1 MSRQNL
7 LVVSSVLSALAA
19 LGAGAHAQQ
28 TSTLDIAASSKS
40 GVTFGSV
47 GGRSNVA
54 ILDATAPNSFAYF
67 FGTPAGDLG
76 MDWSGNSGVGGWATQ
91 EGALLSDI
99 TGVSFDWHRAAGGL
113 GGGFRVNMYVYAP
126 TAQGDIS
133 GSLLFDLSYLL
144 ADQTANTWNS
154 TGNYLSGATGSATY
168 SADYGASAFSGY
180 KSWSEIQ
187 TALAGWSVY
196 EIGIVNDAGMN
207 VAVDN
212 FQASFVP
219 APAAA
224 ALLGAF
230 GLVRRSRRR

>member
-1 MSRQNL
+1 MSHQNL
-7 LVVSSVLSALAA
+7 LVVSSVLSALA
-19 LGAGAHAQQ
+19 LGAAAHAQQ
-28 TSTLDIAASSKS
+28 TSTLDIAASRTD

-67 FGTPAGDLG
+67 FGTAAGDLG
-76 MDWSGNSGVGGWATQ
+76 MDWSGQ

-99 TGVSFDWHRAAGGL
+99 TGVSFDWHRADGGL
-113 GGGFRVNMYVYAP
+113 GGGFRINMYVYAP

-154 TGNYLSGATGSATY
+154 TGNYLAGATGSATY

-180 KSWSEIQ
+180 KSWSEIK

-196 EIGIVNDAGMN
+196 DIGIVNDAGMN

-212 FQASFVP
+212 FQVSFVP

-230 GLVRRSRRR
+230 GLVRRARRR

>member
-1 MSRQNL
+1 MSHQNL
-7 LVVSSVLSALAA
+7 LVVSSVLSALA
-19 LGAGAHAQQ
+19 LGAAAHAQQ
-28 TSTLDIAASSKS
+28 TSTLDIAASRTD

-67 FGTPAGDLG
+67 FGTAAGDLG

-99 TGVSFDWHRAAGGL
+99 TGVSFDWHRADGGL

-144 ADQTANTWNS
+144 ADQTAGEWNS
-154 TGNYLSGATGSATY
+154 TGTYLAAPTGSATY
-168 SADYGASAFSGY
+168 SADYGAQAYTGY
-180 KSWSEIQ
+180 KTWAEIK
-187 TALAGWSVY
+187 TALAGWSIY
-196 EIGIVNDAGMN
+196 DIGIVNDAGMN

-212 FQASFVP
+212 FQVSFVP

-230 GLVRRSRRR
+230 GLVRRARRR

>member
-1 MSRQNL
+1 MSRQNPIVASL
-7 LVVSSVLSALAA
+7 ALSALALCA
-19 LGAGAHAQQ
+19 LPAAAQQ
-28 TSTLDIAASSKS
+28 TTTLDIASSRTD

-54 ILDATAPNSFAYF
+54 ILDATAPNSFSYF
-67 FGTPAGDLG
+67 FGTAAGELG
-76 MDWSGNSGVGGWATQ
+76 MNWSGNAGVGGWAGQ

-99 TGVSFDWHRAAGGL
+99 TGVSFDWYRADGGL

-144 ADQTANTWNS
+144 ADQTAGEWNS
-154 TGNYLSGATGSATY
+154 TGNYLAAPTGSAFY
-168 SADYGASAFSGY
+168 SADFGAQAYTGY
-180 KSWSEIQ
+180 KTWGEIQ

-196 EIGIVNDAGMN
+196 DIGIVNDAGMN

-212 FQASFVP
+212 FQVSFVP

-230 GLVRRSRRR
+230 GMVRRSRRR